1 MGKLSVSEFAETT
14 GTSKQAV
21 YQKMKTSLKEFVI
34 EENGMKYIDEKAL
47 DLPSFKGVVQPC
59 STLNKGV
66 ETELK
71 RELSEKTDLIKF
83 LQSQIE
89 ELQKANREKDE
100 HIREQSK
107 KLAVLLEQSQEL
119 QRNNQLLLGMA
130 SQTGEPEEPAET
142 IIQTVEN
149 VPEPKRTEEPEKG
162 LKGLFK
168 RFKR

>member
-1 MGKLSVSEFAETT
+1 MGKLTVSEFAERT

-34 EENGMKYIDEKAL
+34 KENGQTYIDEKAL
-47 DLPSFKGVVQPC
+47 EMPSYNGLVKPLTTF
-59 STLNKGV
+59 NKGV
-66 ETELK
+66 ESELK

-83 LQSQIE
+83 LQGQIE

-100 HIREQSK
+100 HIRRQSDR
-107 KLAVLLEQSQEL
+107 LTVLLEQSQEL
-119 QRNNQLLLGMA
+119 QRNNQLLLGM
-130 SQTGEPEEPAET
+130 SKKTEEPEEPKET
-142 IIQTVEN
+142 IIHTVE
-149 VPEPKRTEEPEKG
+149 EPAGTDTPEKG

>member
-1 MGKLSVSEFAETT
+1 MGKLTVSEFATMT

-21 YQKMKTSLKEFVI
+21 YQKLKTSLKDYAI
-34 EENGMKYIDEKAL
+34 KENGQTFIDEKAIE
-47 DLPSFKGVVQPC
+47 LPSFKGVVQPC

-66 ETELK
+66 ESELK

-100 HIREQSK
+100 HIRRQSDR
-107 KLAVLLEQSQEL
+107 LTVLLEQSQEL

-130 SQTGEPEEPAET
+130 NKTGEPEEPTET
-142 IIQTVEN
+142 TIQTVE
-149 VPEPKRTEEPEKG
+149 EPAGTDTPEKG